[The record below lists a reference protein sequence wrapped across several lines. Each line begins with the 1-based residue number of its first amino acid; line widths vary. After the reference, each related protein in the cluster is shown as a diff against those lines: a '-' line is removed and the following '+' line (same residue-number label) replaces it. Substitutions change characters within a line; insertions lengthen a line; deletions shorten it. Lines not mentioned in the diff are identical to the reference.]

1 MLYQAKLANL
11 TDLDSIF
18 GLMQRMQLD
27 DPWTESFDEF
37 AVRSSLAELLQNPAY
52 GLIYLAQN
60 NHHAIAY
67 LVICFDYSL
76 EYRGKGAWV
85 DELFVEPDHRRM
97 GIGAYLLDLAESAS
111 REHGA
116 QFLHLEVGHGNR
128 AIELYRRRGFVD
140 HKRYLTLK
148 QLRPRE

>member
-1 MLYQAKLANL
+1 MLHEAKLASL

-18 GLMQRMQLD
+18 KLMQGMQLD
-27 DPWTESFDEF
+27 EPWTESFDETR
-37 AVRSSLAELLQNPAY
+37 VRSSLAELLRNSVY
-52 GLIYLAQN
+52 GLIYLTSDDN
-60 NHHAIAY
+60 RAIAY

-85 DELFVEPDHRRM
+85 DELFVAPEHRQQ

-128 AIELYRRRGFVD
+128 AVELYRRRGFVD
-140 HKRYLTLK
+140 HNRYLMTKPLQPLK
-148 QLRPRE
+148 

>member
-1 MLYQAKLANL
+1 MSHEAKLASL

-18 GLMQRMQLD
+18 KLMQGMQLD
-27 DPWTESFDEF
+27 EPWTELFDETR
-37 AVRSSLAELLQNPAY
+37 VRSSLAELLQNPVY
-52 GLIYLAQN
+52 GLIYLISDDN
-60 NHHAIAY
+60 RAIAY

-85 DELFVEPDHRRM
+85 DELFVEPEHRQQ

-111 REHGA
+111 REHSA

-128 AIELYRRRGFVD
+128 AVELYRRRGFVD
-140 HKRYLTLK
+140 HNRYLMTKPLQPHK
-148 QLRPRE
+148 

>member
-1 MLYQAKLANL
+1 MLHEAKLASL

-18 GLMQRMQLD
+18 KLMLGMQLD
-27 DPWTESFDEF
+27 EPWTESFDETR
-37 AVRSSLAELLQNPAY
+37 VRSSLAELLQNPVY
-52 GLIYLAQN
+52 GLIYLISDDN
-60 NHHAIAY
+60 RAIAY

-85 DELFVEPDHRRM
+85 DELFVEPEHRRQ
-97 GIGAYLLDLAESAS
+97 GIGAYLLDLAGSAS

-128 AIELYRRRGFVD
+128 AVELYRRRGFVD
-140 HKRYLTLK
+140 HNRYLMTKPLQPHK
-148 QLRPRE
+148 